1 MTTEEK
7 LDALIDAVSCFTNVM
22 MTTMQ
27 GVAAIVRANNESSDE
42 QTYEIDGKKMTL
54 TEYQNMITKMQ
65 LDAQYEEA
73 KAQQEAL
80 YEAILG
86 VLISQESLSWRNLL
100 RGYRRPS
107 V

>member
-27 GVAAIVRANNESSDE
+27 GVAAIVRANNESSDD

-73 KAQQEAL
+73 KLRQQESEIQASRLTAL
-80 YEAILG
+80 EKQAEEEQKD
-86 VLISQESLSWRNLL
+86 V
-100 RGYRRPS
+100 
-107 V
+107 